1 MTKEEEVKEAG
12 GREKERGE
20 MQDKSTADAHK
31 ASEIAHDASE
41 IAEAQGSIS
50 EAKAS
55 SSRRHPERMLVG
67 ITVENAVFNTLF
79 FHIRGLS
86 EGAVYFVKI
95 SVRDLLAFLVQSTNT
110 DAEGAAR

>member
-1 MTKEEEVKEAG
+1 MQEVVVTEEEEVKEAG

-20 MQDKSTADAHK
+20 MQDKSTPGAHK
-31 ASEIAHDASE
+31 PSEIAHNASE

-55 SSRRHPERMLVG
+55 ARWRHPERMLVG

-79 FHIRGLS
+79 FHIRGLN
-86 EGAVYFVKI
+86 EGAVYLVKI
-95 SVRDLLAFLVQSTNT
+95 SVRDLLAFLLQKYKY
-110 DAEGAAR
+110 